1 MRDAGHVDNP
11 GEADAAAGAPCPL
24 DRDPWPRTVS
34 SFAKASA
41 LAECFVSHDT
51 VRVTRGWE
59 SGGNL
64 GERAGLQF
72 AAPSADAD
80 ADLRPAP
87 DESLTEWASELR
99 RVLVGQLPL
108 APSHVAIV
116 LSKADVVETVVRAT
130 GQVLSLSRRVAYAR
144 ILLGPDPSR
153 PRWTRAAPL
162 RTEGELISDE
172 WSQAL
177 AREVAGWDPALPEIL
192 GGAFLFPSLPLVL
205 DPFAFADL
213 LRSAAARWLDRRT
226 PAGESV
232 ASPATDI
239 DDPGFAFPAA
249 GGDRDAEGEPVRP
262 LAVVRDGRLWGRPRT
277 LAEEAAGLGRSTG
290 SAVRE
295 SWRTPAGPGWRS
307 LVIRNRGGGAMPDEC
322 TVLTRVLF
330 LPGGAVLGAGHRLER
345 GRPCARWGPAPAPDA
360 RWWLPRV
367 SRLIGPGI
375 ADGGGIPVHAPAAL
389 VEGPRL

>member
-1 MRDAGHVDNP
+1 MPDAGHVDNP
-11 GEADAAAGAPCPL
+11 GEADAAAGAPCPV

-59 SGGNL
+59 SGGDL
-64 GERAGLQF
+64 REGAGLQF
-72 AAPSADAD
+72 AAPSADV
-80 ADLRPAP
+80 DLRPAP
-87 DESLTEWASELR
+87 DEALTEWASELR
-99 RVLVGQLPL
+99 RALVEQLPL

-116 LSKADVVETVVRAT
+116 LSRADVVETVVRTT
-130 GQVLSLSRRVAYAR
+130 GQVISLSRRVAYAR
-144 ILLGPDPSR
+144 ILLGPDPTR
-153 PRWTRAAPL
+153 PRWTRPAPL
-162 RTEGELISDE
+162 RTDGEQLPAE
-172 WSQAL
+172 WSRAL
-177 AREVAGWDPALPEIL
+177 SREVAGWDPAFPEISS
-192 GGAFLFPSLPLVL
+192 GALFFPSLPVVV
-205 DPFAFADL
+205 DAFACADL
-213 LRSAAARWLDRRT
+213 LRSAAARWLERGA

-232 ASPATDI
+232 ASPVIDV

-249 GGDRDAEGEPVRP
+249 AGDRDAEGEPVRP

-277 LAEEAAGLGRSTG
+277 LAEERLGLGRSTG

-307 LVIRNRGGGAMPDEC
+307 LVIRDRGGGSAPDEC
-322 TVLTRVLF
+322 AVLTRVLF
-330 LPGGAVLGAGHRLER
+330 LPGGAVLGAGHYRKR

-360 RWWLPRV
+360 QWWLLRV

-375 ADGGGIPVHAPAAL
+375 TDGAGIPVHAPAAL
-389 VEGPRL
+389 VEDPGP